1 MYNDPIHKLKLQIE
15 FLNTG
20 IVPLSWRATDGAPAW
35 FDINKI
41 LASLPPDEVRKMKR
55 KFRKA
60 WRKLAA
66 HDLKRGGRAARK
78 RLAIMEAGK
87 EIPTRRAKNARKAE
101 VLTVHKR
108 KVASKTGQGT

>member
-15 FLNTG
+15 FLNAG
-20 IVPLSWRATDGAPAW
+20 IVPLAWRLADGAPAW

-41 LASLPPDEVRKMKR
+41 LASLPPDEARKMKR

-60 WRKLAA
+60 WRKLVA

-78 RLAIMEAGK
+78 RLAIMEVGK
-87 EIPTRRAKNARKAE
+87 EIPTRRAKNARKVE
-101 VLTVHKR
+101 VLTAHNR
-108 KVASKTGQGT
+108 KVVSKVGQ